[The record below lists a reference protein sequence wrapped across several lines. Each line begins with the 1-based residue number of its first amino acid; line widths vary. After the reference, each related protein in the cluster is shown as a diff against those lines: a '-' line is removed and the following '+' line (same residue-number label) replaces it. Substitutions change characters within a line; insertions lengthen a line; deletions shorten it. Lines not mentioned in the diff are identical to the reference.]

1 VNIKNQGKNPLVDIV
16 GQALEGKKWKP
27 SRLAQESGVAQ
38 PVISGFLRG
47 AANLG
52 VTNTYKILKTLD
64 LLKNGISCESTH
76 YPPEIQKEC
85 EKVAKILTSDYD
97 HIKDELIYYLNKLTT
112 DCEMADRNA
121 KRLRRLEEQNKEMR
135 QELRELRKRER
146 LGYSPVREGP
156 ARRGAKKE
164 G

>member
-1 VNIKNQGKNPLVDIV
+1 MLKITDILKRV
-16 GQALEGKKWKP
+16 GDVVSSHQNKDIAAAL
-27 SRLAQESGVAQ
+27 GVAETTCSTWKKRNSI
-38 PVISGFLRG
+38 PSLELISFAQKHNLSLDWLF
-47 AANLG
+47 LG
-52 VTNTYKILKTLD
+52 VQKSDHAYAQK
-64 LLKNGISCESTH
+64 
-76 YPPEIQKEC
+76 IQKEC
-85 EKVAKILTSDYD
+85 DKVAKILTSDYD

-121 KRLRRLEEQNKEMR
+121 KRLRRLEDQNKEMR